1 MGVLRNRSRWVDVIG
16 WRVGLILLIS
26 LVAFAA
32 GLFTLTKDARDQWNE
47 LASASRDNNGWNVAQ
62 TEVEFLRA
70 MNAVTIAGS
79 KENPDPELLSEVRL
93 RFDIFYSRMV
103 TIRDSSTLAPA
114 RNTEFSQNL
123 IAGVFEGLNRLIP
136 AIDGD
141 DDNLWQE
148 LPRIS
153 ETLESFRADVRD
165 LSLNGSKN
173 MTVEAFD
180 RRDRVI
186 IALKKLGI
194 LTVVLVSGLMVLVV
208 ALIVLIVRERR
219 LLQEKNVIS
228 QRLGAIIDTAMEGV
242 VVVDDQA
249 RIVEFNPAAEQI
261 FGYVRNEVLGKKA
274 IEFLLDDQQ
283 RDTFAS
289 ALGALSPSSDDTSL
303 RSGRFQIQ
311 ALRKG
316 GEAFPVEISLSET
329 DSLDGKLQVTFLRDI
344 SERLE
349 ARRQLE
355 EARDKAM
362 AGEKAK
368 TQMLLVM
375 SHEMRTPL
383 NGILGALELMQNT
396 ELSPIQK
403 KYSQAIEASGHLLL
417 RHVNTAM
424 DISVAERNQL
434 TVEQNEFDLKLAVG
448 EIVSSMKA
456 DAEGRGNT
464 ILVSVHEGLTK
475 VVGDVGRVQQILGNL
490 LANAIQ
496 HTENGKIKVEV
507 GRVGAGDTVEFRVT
521 DTGVGIAPSD
531 IERIFEDFVRL
542 DSSFSRGSD
551 GTGLGL
557 GIVRRLVEVMG
568 GDIGVESQLA
578 DGSLFW
584 VTLPLP
590 AVVEEAPAAPDA
602 PIQQEFEQF
611 GQNVLVV
618 EDNMINRLVI
628 KDMLVKL
635 GCQVTEAVN
644 GEVGVNEAQS
654 QKFDLILMDISMPVM
669 DGVTATQLIKKSG
682 KNAET
687 PVFAVT
693 AHAQPEEIAAFE
705 QAGIDETIIKPLTIA
720 KLKSTLAA
728 ISSSA

>member
-1 MGVLRNRSRWVDVIG
+1 MSVSRNRSRWVGLLG
-16 WRVGLILLIS
+16 WRVGLLLAIS

-62 TEVEFLRA
+62 SEVEFLRVV
-70 MNAVTIAGS
+70 NAVTIAAAKGD
-79 KENPDPELLSEVRL
+79 PDPELLSDVRL
-93 RFDIFYSRMV
+93 RFDVFYSRM
-103 TIRDSSTLAPA
+103 TTLRDSSTLAPA
-114 RNTEFSQNL
+114 RNTELSRNL
-123 IAGVFEGLNRLIP
+123 IAGVFAGLNSLIP
-136 AIDGD
+136 AIDGSD
-141 DDNLWQE
+141 EVLWQE
-148 LPRIS
+148 LPTIS
-153 ETLESFRADVRD
+153 ETLEHYRSDVRT

-173 MTVEAFD
+173 MTVEAFE

-186 IALKKLGI
+186 VALQKLGI
-194 LTVVLVSGLMVLVV
+194 LTVALVLGLMVLVV
-208 ALIVLIVRERR
+208 ALVVLIVRERQHQR
-219 LLQEKNVIS
+219 DKQVIS
-228 QRLGAIIDTAMEGV
+228 NRLTSIIETALEGV
-242 VVVDDQA
+242 VVVDDQSK
-249 RIVEFNPAAEQI
+249 IVEFNPAAEQI
-261 FGYVRNEVLGKKA
+261 FGYTRDQVLGKKA
-274 IEFLLDDQQ
+274 TELLLDEDQ
-283 RDTFAS
+283 RTLFVS
-289 ALGALSPSSDDTSL
+289 ALGRLTPSSSGSSL

-311 ALRKG
+311 ALRNG
-316 GEAFPVEISLSET
+316 GEKFPIEISLSET
-329 DSLDGKLQVTFLRDI
+329 ESHDETLQVTFVRDI
-344 SERLE
+344 SERLQ
-349 ARRQLE
+349 ARRQIE

-368 TQMLLVM
+368 SQMLLIM

-396 ELSPIQK
+396 DLNPIQR
-403 KYSQAIEASGHLLL
+403 KYSQAIEASGQLLL

-434 TVEQNEFDLKLAVG
+434 TVEQNEFDLRSAIDEV
-448 EIVSSMKA
+448 VDSMKA

-464 ILVSVHEGLTK
+464 LVVSLQDGLQN
-475 VVGDVGRVQQILGNL
+475 VVGDIGRVQQILGNL

-496 HTENGKIKVEV
+496 HTENGKVEI
-507 GRVGAGDTVEFRVT
+507 GINRLDAGDTVEFRVT
-521 DTGVGIAPSD
+521 DTGIGIAQAD
-531 IERIFEDFVRL
+531 IDRIFDDFVRL
-542 DSSFSRGSD
+542 DSSFSRGNE

-557 GIVRRLVEVMG
+557 GIVRRLVEVMNG
-568 GDIGVESQLA
+568 EIGVESKLS
-578 DGSLFW
+578 DGSVFW

-590 AVVEEAPAAPDA
+590 AVVEETPVEPEAPAQPA
-602 PIQQEFEQF
+602 FEQY

-628 KDMLVKL
+628 KDMLVKF

-682 KNAET
+682 KNMET

-693 AHAQPEEIAAFE
+693 AHAQPDEIKAFE
-705 QAGIDETIIKPLTIA
+705 EAGIDETIIKPLTIA
-720 KLKSTLAA
+720 KLKTTLAA
-728 ISSSA
+728 ISASA

>member
-1 MGVLRNRSRWVDVIG
+1 MSVSRNRSRWVGLLG

-62 TEVEFLRA
+62 SEVEFLRV

-79 KENPDPELLSEVRL
+79 NDNLDPELLTEVRI
-93 RFDIFYSRMV
+93 RFDVFYSRMV
-103 TIRDSSTLAPA
+103 TLRDSSTLAPA
-114 RNTEFSQNL
+114 RNTEQSQNT
-123 IAGVFEGLNRLIP
+123 IAEVFEGLNSLIP

-141 DDNLWQE
+141 DENLWQE

-153 ETLESFRADVRD
+153 ETLESFRTDVRN
-165 LSLNGSKN
+165 LSLNGSKS
-173 MTVEAFD
+173 MTVEAFE

-186 IALKKLGI
+186 VAFQKLGI
-194 LTVVLVSGLMVLVV
+194 LTVALVTGLMVLVI
-208 ALIVLIVRERR
+208 ALIVLIVREHK

-228 QRLGAIIDTAMEGV
+228 QRLGSIIDTSMEGI
-242 VVVDDQA
+242 VVVDDQS

-261 FGYVRNEVLGKKA
+261 FGYKGNEVLGRKA
-274 IEFLLDDQQ
+274 TDFLLDDQQ

-289 ALGALSPSSDDTSL
+289 ALGELSPSSEDTSL
-303 RSGRFQIQ
+303 RSGRFHIQ
-311 ALRKG
+311 ARRKS

-329 DSLDGKLQVTFLRDI
+329 HSLDGTLQVTFVRDI
-344 SERLE
+344 SERLD
-349 ARRQLE
+349 ARRQIE

-368 TQMLLVM
+368 SQMLLIM

-396 ELSPIQK
+396 DLSPLQR
-403 KYSQAIEASGHLLL
+403 KYSQAIEASGQLLL
-417 RHVNTAM
+417 RHANTAM

-434 TVEQNEFDLKLAVG
+434 TVEQHDFDLVSAVG
-448 EIVSSMKA
+448 EVVDSMKA

-464 ILVSVHEGLTK
+464 LVVSLQDVLQN
-475 VVGDVGRVQQILGNL
+475 VVGDIGRVQQILGNL

-496 HTENGKIKVEV
+496 HTENGKVEI
-507 GRVGAGDTVEFRVT
+507 GITRVDAGDTVEFRVT
-521 DTGVGIAPSD
+521 DTGIGIAQSD
-531 IERIFEDFVRL
+531 IDRIFEDFVRL
-542 DSSFSRGSD
+542 DSSFSRGNE

-557 GIVRRLVEVMG
+557 GIVRRLVEVMNG
-568 GDIGVESQLA
+568 EIGVESKLS
-578 DGSLFW
+578 DGSVFW

-590 AVVEEAPAAPDA
+590 AVVEEAPVEPEVSAQP
-602 PIQQEFEQF
+602 ELEQF

-628 KDMLVKL
+628 KDMLVKF

-682 KNAET
+682 KNMET

-693 AHAQPEEIAAFE
+693 AHAQPDEIKAFE
-705 QAGIDETIIKPLTIA
+705 EAGIDETIIKPLTIA
-720 KLKSTLAA
+720 KLKTTLAA
-728 ISSSA
+728 ISASV

>member
-1 MGVLRNRSRWVDVIG
+1 MSVSRNRSRWVGLLG
-16 WRVGLILLIS
+16 WRVGLLLAIS

-62 TEVEFLRA
+62 SEVEFLRVV
-70 MNAVTIAGS
+70 NAVTIAAAKGD
-79 KENPDPELLSEVRL
+79 PDPELLSDVRL
-93 RFDIFYSRMV
+93 RFDVFYSRM
-103 TIRDSSTLAPA
+103 TTLRDSSTLAPA
-114 RNTEFSQNL
+114 RNTELSRNL
-123 IAGVFEGLNRLIP
+123 IAGVFAGLNSLIP
-136 AIDGD
+136 AIDGSD
-141 DDNLWQE
+141 EVLWQE
-148 LPRIS
+148 LPKIS
-153 ETLESFRADVRD
+153 ETLENYRSDVRT

-186 IALKKLGI
+186 VALQKLGI
-194 LTVVLVSGLMVLVV
+194 LTVALVLGLMVLVV
-208 ALIVLIVRERR
+208 ALVVLIVRERQHQR
-219 LLQEKNVIS
+219 DKQVIS
-228 QRLGAIIDTAMEGV
+228 NRLTSIIETALEGV
-242 VVVDDQA
+242 VVVDDQSK
-249 RIVEFNPAAEQI
+249 IVEFNPAAEQI
-261 FGYVRNEVLGKKA
+261 FGYTRDQVLGKKA
-274 IEFLLDDQQ
+274 TELLLDEDQ
-283 RDTFAS
+283 RTLFVS
-289 ALGALSPSSDDTSL
+289 ALSTLTPTSSGSSL

-311 ALRKG
+311 ALRNG
-316 GEAFPVEISLSET
+316 GEKFPIEISLSET
-329 DSLDGKLQVTFLRDI
+329 ESHDETLQVTFVRDI
-344 SERLE
+344 SERLQ
-349 ARRQLE
+349 ARRQIE

-368 TQMLLVM
+368 SQMLLIM

-396 ELSPIQK
+396 DLNPIQR
-403 KYSQAIEASGHLLL
+403 KYSQAIEASGQLLL

-434 TVEQNEFDLKLAVG
+434 TVEQNEFDLQSAIDEV
-448 EIVSSMKA
+448 VDSMKA

-464 ILVSVHEGLTK
+464 LVVSLQDGLQN
-475 VVGDVGRVQQILGNL
+475 VVGDIGRVQQILGNL

-496 HTENGKIKVEV
+496 HTENGKVEI
-507 GRVGAGDTVEFRVT
+507 GINRLDAGDTVEFRVT
-521 DTGVGIAPSD
+521 DTGIGIAQSD
-531 IERIFEDFVRL
+531 IDRIFEDFVRL
-542 DSSFSRGSD
+542 DSSFSRGNE

-557 GIVRRLVEVMG
+557 GIVRRLVEVMNG
-568 GDIGVESQLA
+568 EIGVESKLS
-578 DGSLFW
+578 DGSVFW

-590 AVVEEAPAAPDA
+590 AVVEEAPVEPEAPA
-602 PIQQEFEQF
+602 QPAFEQF

-628 KDMLVKL
+628 KDMLVKF

-682 KNAET
+682 KNMET

-693 AHAQPEEIAAFE
+693 AHAQPDEIKAFE
-705 QAGIDETIIKPLTIA
+705 EAGIDETIIKPLTIA
-720 KLKSTLAA
+720 KLKTTLAA
-728 ISSSA
+728 ISASA